1 MIIPAGSSQTC
12 FQSIFSYLRR
22 FPKVRAGLLIFR
34 LKYLVF
40 SRNFVKTPYSRAQH
54 VGLNWS
60 GWKNVINS
68 VILLTKGLVWQIV
81 SAHSIFRKNLFDSIL
96 STGKALWREC
106 NNVQNL
112 LPESER
118 FFQFVDWLQNMFNF
132 WKRHTV
138 VVQQL
143 RLRTVVQFKSIQFVD
158 RLFFTRLQHFV
169 QNKRI
174 LSRVALAY
182 CQILTTLYGY
192 DSNRTQS
199 KCFLKAP

>member
-68 VILLTKGLVWQIV
+68 VILLTKGLVWQMV

-118 FFQFVDWLQNMFNF
+118 FFQFADWLQNVFNF

>member
-40 SRNFVKTPYSRAQH
+40 FRNFVKTPYSRAQH

-68 VILLTKGLVWQIV
+68 VILLTKGLVWQMV

-158 RLFFTRLQHFV
+158 RLFFYKAATF
-169 QNKRI
+169 
-174 LSRVALAY
+174 
-182 CQILTTLYGY
+182 C
-192 DSNRTQS
+192 S
-199 KCFLKAP
+199 KQTYIEPCGTGLLPNLNHVIWLRF

>member
-40 SRNFVKTPYSRAQH
+40 FRNFVKTPYSRAQH

-68 VILLTKGLVWQIV
+68 VILLTKGLVWQMV

-118 FFQFVDWLQNMFNF
+118 FFQFVDWLQNVFNF

>member
-40 SRNFVKTPYSRAQH
+40 FRNFVKTPYSRAQH

-68 VILLTKGLVWQIV
+68 VILLTKGLVWQMV

-118 FFQFVDWLQNMFNF
+118 FFQFVDWLQNVFNF

-192 DSNRTQS
+192 DSNRTES

>member
-12 FQSIFSYLRR
+12 FQSTFSYLRR

-68 VILLTKGLVWQIV
+68 VILLTKGLVWQMV

-106 NNVQNL
+106 NNVQNF

-132 WKRHTV
+132 EKDILSSFNNWGWELWFS
-138 VVQQL
+138 L
-143 RLRTVVQFKSIQFVD
+143 RAFNLLIGF
-158 RLFFTRLQHFV
+158 FFTRLQHFV

>member
-12 FQSIFSYLRR
+12 FQSTFSYLRR

-54 VGLNWS
+54 VGFNWS

-68 VILLTKGLVWQIV
+68 VILLTKGLVWQMV

-118 FFQFVDWLQNMFNF
+118 FFSLLTDCKTCSTFEKDILSSFNNWGWELWF
-132 WKRHTV
+132 S
-138 VVQQL
+138 L
-143 RLRTVVQFKSIQFVD
+143 RAFNLLIGF
-158 RLFFTRLQHFV
+158 FFTRLQHFV

-174 LSRVALAY
+174 LSRVVLAY
-182 CQILTTLYGY
+182 CQILTTLYCY

>member
-40 SRNFVKTPYSRAQH
+40 FRNFVKTPYSRAQH

-68 VILLTKGLVWQIV
+68 VILLTKGLVWQMV

>member
-12 FQSIFSYLRR
+12 FQSIFSYWRR

-68 VILLTKGLVWQIV
+68 VILLTKGLVWQMV

>member
-68 VILLTKGLVWQIV
+68 VILLTKGLVWQMV

-118 FFQFVDWLQNMFNF
+118 FFSLLTDCKTCSTFEKD
-132 WKRHTV
+132 
-138 VVQQL
+138 
-143 RLRTVVQFKSIQFVD
+143 
-158 RLFFTRLQHFV
+158 
-169 QNKRI
+169 I
-174 LSRVALAY
+174 LSSFNNWGWELWFSLRAFNLLIGFFLQG
-182 CQILTTLYGY
+182 CNILFKTNVYWAVWHWLTAK
-192 DSNRTQS
+192 S
-199 KCFLKAP
+199 

>member
-12 FQSIFSYLRR
+12 FQSTFSYLRR

-40 SRNFVKTPYSRAQH
+40 SRNFVKTPYSRVQH

-68 VILLTKGLVWQIV
+68 VILLTKGLVWQMV

-106 NNVQNL
+106 NNVQNF

-143 RLRTVVQFKSIQFVD
+143 RLRTVVQFESIQFVD

-169 QNKRI
+169 QNKLI

-182 CQILTTLYGY
+182 CQILTTLYCY

>member
-22 FPKVRAGLLIFR
+22 FPKVRPGLLIFR

-96 STGKALWREC
+96 STGKAVWREC

-132 WKRHTV
+132 WKRRTV

>member
-1 MIIPAGSSQTC
+1 MITPAGSSQTC

-68 VILLTKGLVWQIV
+68 VILLTKGLVWQMV

-132 WKRHTV
+132 WKRRTV

-174 LSRVALAY
+174 LSRVVLAY
-182 CQILTTLYGY
+182 CQILTTLYCY

>member
-68 VILLTKGLVWQIV
+68 VILLTKGLVWQMV

-106 NNVQNL
+106 NNVQNF

-182 CQILTTLYGY
+182 CQILTTLYCY

>member
-68 VILLTKGLVWQIV
+68 VILLTKGLVWQMV

-118 FFQFVDWLQNMFNF
+118 FFSLLTDCKTCSTFEKDILSSFNNWGWELWF
-132 WKRHTV
+132 S
-138 VVQQL
+138 L
-143 RLRTVVQFKSIQFVD
+143 RAFNLLIGF
-158 RLFFTRLQHFV
+158 FFTRLQHFV

-174 LSRVALAY
+174 LSRVVLAY
-182 CQILTTLYGY
+182 CQILTTLYCY

>member
-12 FQSIFSYLRR
+12 FQSTFSYLRR

-68 VILLTKGLVWQIV
+68 VILLTKGLVWQMV

-106 NNVQNL
+106 NNVQNF

-132 WKRHTV
+132 EKDILSSFNNWGWELWFS
-138 VVQQL
+138 L
-143 RLRTVVQFKSIQFVD
+143 RAFNLLIGF
-158 RLFFTRLQHFV
+158 FFTRLQHFV

-174 LSRVALAY
+174 LSRVVLAY
-182 CQILTTLYGY
+182 CQILTTLYCY

>member
-68 VILLTKGLVWQIV
+68 VILLTKGLVWQMV

-118 FFQFVDWLQNMFNF
+118 FFQFVDWLQNVFNF

-143 RLRTVVQFKSIQFVD
+143 RLRTVVQHSICWSA
-158 RLFFTRLQHFV
+158 FFYKAAIF
-169 QNKRI
+169 
-174 LSRVALAY
+174 
-182 CQILTTLYGY
+182 C
-192 DSNRTQS
+192 S
-199 KCFLKAP
+199 KQTYIELCGTGLLPNLNHVIWLRF

>member
-12 FQSIFSYLRR
+12 FQSTFSYLRR

-68 VILLTKGLVWQIV
+68 VILLTKGLVWQMV

-106 NNVQNL
+106 NNVQNF

-118 FFQFVDWLQNMFNF
+118 FFSLLTDCKTCSTFEKDILSSFNNWGWELWF
-132 WKRHTV
+132 S
-138 VVQQL
+138 L
-143 RLRTVVQFKSIQFVD
+143 RAFNLLIGF
-158 RLFFTRLQHFV
+158 FFTRLQHFV

-174 LSRVALAY
+174 LSRVVLAY
-182 CQILTTLYGY
+182 CQILTTLYCY

>member
-68 VILLTKGLVWQIV
+68 VILLTKGLVWQMV

-143 RLRTVVQFKSIQFVD
+143 RLRTVIQFKSIQFVD

>member
-60 GWKNVINS
+60 GLKNVINS
-68 VILLTKGLVWQIV
+68 VILLTKGLVWQMVTPIV
-81 SAHSIFRKNLFDSIL
+81 FSVRISLTQSCQLVKLSEGNATTFKICCLSLSDFFSLLTDCKTCSTFEKDIL
-96 STGKALWREC
+96 SSFNNWGWELWFSLRAF
-106 NNVQNL
+106 NL
-112 LPESER
+112 LIG
-118 FFQFVDWLQNMFNF
+118 F
-132 WKRHTV
+132 
-138 VVQQL
+138 
-143 RLRTVVQFKSIQFVD
+143 
-158 RLFFTRLQHFV
+158 FFTRLQHFV

-174 LSRVALAY
+174 LSRVVLAY
-182 CQILTTLYGY
+182 CQILTTLYCY

>member
-1 MIIPAGSSQTC
+1 MIILAGSSQTC

-68 VILLTKGLVWQIV
+68 VILLTKGLVWQMV

-106 NNVQNL
+106 NNVQNF

>member
-22 FPKVRAGLLIFR
+22 FPKVRGGLLIFR

-40 SRNFVKTPYSRAQH
+40 FRNFVKTPYSRAQH

-68 VILLTKGLVWQIV
+68 VILLTKGLVWQMV

-118 FFQFVDWLQNMFNF
+118 FFSLLTDCKTCSTFEKDILSSFNNWGWELWF
-132 WKRHTV
+132 S
-138 VVQQL
+138 L
-143 RLRTVVQFKSIQFVD
+143 RAFNLLIGF
-158 RLFFTRLQHFV
+158 FFTRLQHFV

-174 LSRVALAY
+174 LSRVVLAY
-182 CQILTTLYGY
+182 CQILTTLYCY

>member
-68 VILLTKGLVWQIV
+68 VILLTKGLVWQMV

-106 NNVQNL
+106 NNVQNF